1 MNRFK
6 HIFVVGVVSLITHS
20 AIAQE
25 GEDLFA
31 ALETTTEA
39 PELLSDQ
46 MLITQK
52 LLWGERGLLR
62 VAGIAKLNKD
72 QREWELKLR
81 RKLLVAHQVIG
92 YVTLAGMIAQGIIG
106 SQLYNGNYRLYE
118 THENLGKAV
127 TASYFTGAGLSLF
140 SPPPLVNKKVKGWS
154 SMKAHKVLATVHLSA
169 MIATNVLAEEDKKLH
184 RAAAYTAFG
193 SYAAAMIVLKF

>member
-6 HIFVVGVVSLITHS
+6 HIFVVGVVSLITQY

-31 ALETTTEA
+31 ALEITTEV
-39 PELLSDQ
+39 PELLPDQ

-81 RKLLVAHQVIG
+81 RKLLVAHQVFG

-140 SPPPLVNKKVKGWS
+140 SPPPLINKKVKGWS

>member
-140 SPPPLVNKKVKGWS
+140 SPPPLINKKVKGWS

>member
-92 YVTLAGMIAQGIIG
+92 YVTLAGMITQGIIG

-140 SPPPLVNKKVKGWS
+140 SPPPLINKKVKGWS

>member
-1 MNRFK
+1 M
-6 HIFVVGVVSLITHS
+6 
-20 AIAQE
+20 
-25 GEDLFA
+25 
-31 ALETTTEA
+31 
-39 PELLSDQ
+39 
-46 MLITQK
+46 
-52 LLWGERGLLR
+52 
-62 VAGIAKLNKD
+62 
-72 QREWELKLR
+72 
-81 RKLLVAHQVIG
+81 AHQVIG

-140 SPPPLVNKKVKGWS
+140 SPPTLINKKVKGWS

>member
-39 PELLSDQ
+39 PELLPDQ
-46 MLITQK
+46 MLFTQK

-62 VAGIAKLNKD
+62 LAGIAKLNKD

-106 SQLYNGNYRLYE
+106 SELYNGNYRLYE
-118 THENLGKAV
+118 THENLGRAV

-140 SPPPLVNKKVKGWS
+140 SPPPLINKKVKGWS